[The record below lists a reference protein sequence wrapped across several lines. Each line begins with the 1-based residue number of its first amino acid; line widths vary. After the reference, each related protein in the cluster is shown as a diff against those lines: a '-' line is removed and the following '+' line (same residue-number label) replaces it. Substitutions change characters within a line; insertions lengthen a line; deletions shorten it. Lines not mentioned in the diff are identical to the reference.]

1 MTTQPDLQAT
11 RVAKH
16 YGAFRAVDE
25 LSFSVA
31 RGSFF
36 SILGP
41 SGCGKTTLL
50 RMIAG
55 FLEPDAGNIQIGGKA
70 MNGVPPNRRPVNMV
84 FQHLALFPMM
94 NVGENVGYGLARRG
108 VAKDETK
115 LRVGEMLER
124 VSLAGAQAKRV
135 DQLSGGQKQRV
146 AIARSLVLEP
156 TLLLL
161 DEPLGALDL
170 KLREHMKIE
179 LKALQAAFGTTFV
192 YITHDQSEALVLSDH
207 VAVMNHGRFEQLGT
221 PQQLYYE
228 PQTPF
233 VAGFV
238 GANNR
243 IAGVATQIN
252 GLEVSV
258 TSAEG
263 LVIPARAIGKVSRG
277 DAVEAFVRPEVARL
291 ARSAAV
297 LMDAGLP
304 TFSARVDSL
313 LFDGANS
320 AVLLREA
327 QSNTEFRIALPQ
339 TGEFA
344 DLATAIAHDAVE
356 GCGDRAFFNAA
367 PRRIAVGAGRL
378 DIGLRCGQLGF
389 AQRQGLGGNKVFFAQ
404 AARALADV
412 NAGAFAAKLG
422 DQIGLPITEEKLA
435 KVTVADIKLILSGE
449 ETVPDPFSDL
459 DIAVSFEMPPE
470 TIDVYGCLYTEFSEL
485 FAPFAIDLVF
495 IHEVDILFH
504 YEIIKAVRI
513 YEKSETIADEFEE
526 NVLKRAADLSFK
538 KKEFDR
544 EVMEA
549 IEDGYFQI
557 EYSPNP

>member
-1 MTTQPDLQAT
+1 MSASLPAAPATSGAAQPDLQA
-11 RVAKH
+11 VAVRKH
-16 YGAFRAVDE
+16 YGAFHAVDD

-55 FLEPDAGNIQIGGKA
+55 FLSPDSGDILIGGKS
-70 MNGVPPNRRPVNMV
+70 MNNVPPNRRPVNMV

-94 NVGENVGYGLARRG
+94 SVGDNVGYGLARRG
-108 VAKDETK
+108 VAKDEIQR
-115 LRVGEMLER
+115 RVGEMLER
-124 VSLAGAQAKRV
+124 VSLPGAQNKRV

-179 LKALQAAFGTTFV
+179 LKQLQAAFGTTFV

-207 VAVMNHGRFEQLGT
+207 VAVMNHGHFEQLGT
-221 PQQLYYE
+221 PQELYYE

-243 IAGVATQIN
+243 VAGRATEVN
-252 GLEVSV
+252 GNLASV
-258 TSAEG
+258 TSEQG
-263 LVIPARAIGKVSRG
+263 LVIPARAIGKVGRG

-291 ARSAAV
+291 ARHSAV
-297 LMDAGLP
+297 LTDAGLP
-304 TFSARVDSL
+304 CYQARVSSL

-320 AVLLREA
+320 AVLLQEERSHA
-327 QSNTEFRIALPQ
+327 EFRIALPQ

-344 DLATAIAHDAVE
+344 DLCVGESVSFGFDPQRAV
-356 GCGDRAFFNAA
+356 C
-367 PRRIAVGAGRL
+367 
-378 DIGLRCGQLGF
+378 
-389 AQRQGLGGNKVFFAQ
+389 
-404 AARALADV
+404 
-412 NAGAFAAKLG
+412 FAAG
-422 DQIGLPITEEKLA
+422 QP
-435 KVTVADIKLILSGE
+435 
-449 ETVPDPFSDL
+449 
-459 DIAVSFEMPPE
+459 
-470 TIDVYGCLYTEFSEL
+470 
-485 FAPFAIDLVF
+485 
-495 IHEVDILFH
+495 
-504 YEIIKAVRI
+504 
-513 YEKSETIADEFEE
+513 
-526 NVLKRAADLSFK
+526 
-538 KKEFDR
+538 
-544 EVMEA
+544 
-549 IEDGYFQI
+549 
-557 EYSPNP
+557 